1 MTRLVLDVGALI
13 AVERGDQ
20 EVIALLRRARER
32 KVPLVTTSPVVGQVW
47 RNGTKQANLAR
58 VLKAVN
64 VLAPNEQSAR
74 TAGLLLAK
82 SGTANVVDA
91 LVVEL
96 CTDAD
101 VVLTSD
107 PKDIARLIEAARATP
122 AVHAL

>member
-1 MTRLVLDVGALI
+1 VF
-13 AVERGDQ
+13 
-20 EVIALLRRARER
+20 
-32 KVPLVTTSPVVGQVW
+32 
-47 RNGTKQANLAR
+47 
-58 VLKAVN
+58 
-64 VLAPNEQSAR
+64 APSEQSAR

-82 SGTANVVDA
+82 TGTADVVDA

-107 PKDIARLIEAARATP
+107 PKDIARLVVAARATP